1 MKRIPNKLHTTGT
14 YEVCKVCFSYFDE
27 KRYTLDNGINS
38 LAYFHEDILR
48 LL

>member
-1 MKRIPNKLHTTGT
+1 MKRIQSKLHRTGM